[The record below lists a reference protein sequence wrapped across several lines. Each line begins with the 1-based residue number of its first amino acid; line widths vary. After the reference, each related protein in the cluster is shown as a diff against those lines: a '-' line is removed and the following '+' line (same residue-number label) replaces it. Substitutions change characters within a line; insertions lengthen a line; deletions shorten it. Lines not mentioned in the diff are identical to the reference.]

1 MKRTFDYRSTANHRP
16 FYIKLL
22 NVKGEIVI
30 KEQLIQLAK
39 CKLYTKSIQHDSA
52 NVTVILDAGYG
63 DDSTAWSPLI
73 DDISKLANVFLYDR
87 AGLGQSETGANP
99 RTSRNMIQ
107 ELRQLLTETN
117 TKPPY
122 LLVGHSFGGVNMQLF
137 AAAYEEDVSG
147 LVLVDVTPK
156 DYRERF
162 LPTMSQ
168 DFQHA
173 YHQQFVRE
181 GNYEEFMESMKQLKE
196 TELAFQIPVIVIAAG
211 KKDYYSNES
220 QRLWNDMQKELTQIS
235 SNSEF
240 VLAEASAHYIQ
251 RDEPGV
257 ILATIKR
264 LIERF

>member
-1 MKRTFDYRSTANHRP
+1 MN
-16 FYIKLL
+16 
-22 NVKGEIVI
+22 

-52 NVTVILDAGYG
+52 NVTVVMDAGYG
-63 DDSTAWSPLI
+63 DDSTAWNPLVE
-73 DDISKLANVFLYDR
+73 DVSKLANVFLYDR
-87 AGLGQSETGANP
+87 AGLGKSETSASP

-122 LLVGHSFGGVNMQLF
+122 FLVGHSFGGVNMQLF
-137 AAAYEEDVSG
+137 ADAYEEDVSG
-147 LVLVDVTPK
+147 LILVDVRPK

-168 DFQHA
+168 DFQRA

-181 GNYEEFMESMKQLKE
+181 GNYEEFMESLKQLKE
-196 TELAFQIPVIVIAAG
+196 TELALQTPVIVIAAG
-211 KKDYYSNES
+211 KKDHYSSES

-251 RDEPGV
+251 RDEPEV
-257 ILATIKR
+257 ILAAIKR
-264 LIERF
+264 LIERFK

>member
-1 MKRTFDYRSTANHRP
+1 MN
-16 FYIKLL
+16 
-22 NVKGEIVI
+22 

-52 NVTVILDAGYG
+52 NVTVVMDAGYG
-63 DDSTAWSPLI
+63 DDSTAWNPLVE
-73 DDISKLANVFLYDR
+73 DVSKLANVFLYDR
-87 AGLGQSETGANP
+87 AGLGKSETSASP

-122 LLVGHSFGGVNMQLF
+122 FLVGHSFGGVNMQLF
-137 AAAYEEDVSG
+137 ADAYEEDVSG
-147 LVLVDVTPK
+147 LILVDVTPK

-168 DFQHA
+168 DFQRA
-173 YHQQFVRE
+173 YYQQFVRE
-181 GNYEEFMESMKQLKE
+181 GNYEEFMESLKQLKE
-196 TELAFQIPVIVIAAG
+196 TELALQTPVIVIAAG
-211 KKDYYSNES
+211 KKDHYSSES

-251 RDEPGV
+251 RDEPEV
-257 ILATIKR
+257 ILAAIKR
-264 LIERF
+264 LIERFK